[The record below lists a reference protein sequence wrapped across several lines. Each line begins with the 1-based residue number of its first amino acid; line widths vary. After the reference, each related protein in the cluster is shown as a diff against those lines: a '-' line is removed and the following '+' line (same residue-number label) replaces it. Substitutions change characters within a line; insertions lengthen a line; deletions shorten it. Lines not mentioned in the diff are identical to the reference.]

1 VVPEQRSSGALR
13 AAAVLIAVEALAA
26 LVFGALAAT
35 GIHRNRIVVGA
46 GTALLML
53 GYGVLLAAAARGVWR
68 GRRWSRAP
76 VVAAQLI
83 QIPVAWSFAGG
94 QTTWLALLLAGV
106 SIAILVCVLLP
117 SSTAIFAG
125 SSSKTSPER

>member
-1 VVPEQRSSGALR
+1 VVPEQQSSGALR
-13 AAAVLIAVEALAA
+13 AAAVLIAGEAVAALA
-26 LVFGALAAT
+26 FGALAAA

-53 GYGVLLAAAARGVWR
+53 GYGALLAAAARGVWR

-117 SSTAIFAG
+117 SSTAIFAA
-125 SSSKTSPER
+125 SNSKAAPER